1 VTSTLERTTTSRGLT
16 ALFVL
21 ALLLAAYRG
30 FRMPGDWAATL
41 EAVSVTDGFHRR
53 FLVGTLLHPL
63 VLATGYAYW
72 VFAAAAFAV
81 LVALLAVLAVAFF
94 RARHPGHRLL
104 VAGWLLLP
112 SGGFFFHEVGYFDQ
126 VLYLLLF
133 AALGQL
139 PRRPAV
145 ASGLLT
151 AAVCTHEIAALTV
164 LPVFAVVLVRRF
176 SVRIT
181 ARLLAAP
188 VAAELAVLAL
198 PAASPGAVDRLRTAM
213 AGADFT
219 PRADALALFERSQ
232 GESWRLYSI
241 TEVLLLVA
249 PILLVVVA
257 GFLLQRRDVL
267 AAVAVAAPALLAFA
281 GWDWARWG
289 FLLVTNFAVVLW
301 LSPPRDLRPLPLV
314 GAAVL
319 LAYLPLPY
327 FDAQHPRELNW
338 RVVTAFADQ
347 AFSTPRGNRTVNTA
361 PPSLCAVSDPP
372 CASTFSR
379 AIANPSPL
387 PSVA

>member
-1 VTSTLERTTTSRGLT
+1 MAVVTHRATT
-16 ALFVL
+16 AFAAL

-63 VLATGYAYW
+63 ALATGYAYW

-81 LVALLAVLAVAFF
+81 LLALLAVLATAFF
-94 RARHPGHRLL
+94 RARHPAHRLV

-112 SGGFFFHEVGYFDQ
+112 SGGFLFHEVGYFDQ
-126 VLYLLLF
+126 ALYLLLF
-133 AALGQL
+133 VALWQL

-145 ASGLLT
+145 ASGLMT
-151 AAVCTHEIAALTV
+151 AAVFAHEIAALTV
-164 LPVFAVVLVRRF
+164 LPVFAVVLLRRF

-181 ARLLAAP
+181 AKLLVTP
-188 VAAELAVLAL
+188 VAAELGVLAL
-198 PAASPGAVDRLRTAM
+198 PASSPGAADRLRTAM

-232 GESWRLYSI
+232 SESWRLYSI
-241 TEVLLLVA
+241 TEVLLLIA
-249 PILLVVVA
+249 PILVVVVT

-267 AAVAVAAPALLAFA
+267 AAAAVAAPALLAFA

-289 FLLVTNFAVVLW
+289 FLLVTNFAVVL
-301 LSPPRDLRPLPLV
+301 LLGPARDLRPLPLAV
-314 GAAVL
+314 AAVL
-319 LAYLPLPY
+319 LASLPLPY

-338 RVVTAFADQ
+338 RVVSTFADQ
-347 AFSTPRGNRTVNTA
+347 AFSTPRGKRTVNTA
-361 PPSLCAVSDPP
+361 PPSLCTASDPP
-372 CASTFSR
+372 CATTFSR
-379 AIANPSPL
+379 AIARPSPL

>member
-1 VTSTLERTTTSRGLT
+1 VTSTLDRATTTSRGLT
-16 ALFVL
+16 ALFAL
-21 ALLLAAYRG
+21 AVALAAYRG

-63 VLATGYAYW
+63 ALATGYAYW

-81 LVALLAVLAVAFF
+81 LVTLLAVLGAAFS

-104 VAGWLLLP
+104 VVGWLLLP
-112 SGGFFFHEVGYFDQ
+112 SGGFLFHEAGYFDQ

-133 AALGQL
+133 AALAQL

-145 ASGLLT
+145 ASGLMT
-151 AAVCTHEIAALTV
+151 AAVFTHEIAALTV
-164 LPVFAVVLVRRF
+164 LPVFAVVLVRRY

-181 ARLLAAP
+181 ASLLATP

-198 PAASPGAVDRLRTAM
+198 PASSPGAADRLRRAM

-219 PRADALALFERSQ
+219 PRTDALALFERTQ
-232 GESWRLYSI
+232 GESWQLYSI
-241 TEVLLLVA
+241 TEVLLYLA

-257 GFLLQRRDVL
+257 GFLAQRRDVL
-267 AAVAVAAPALLAFA
+267 AAAAVAAPALLAFA

-301 LSPPRDLRPLPLV
+301 LGPPRDLRPLPLV

-319 LAYLPLPY
+319 LAHLPLPY
-327 FDAQHPRELNW
+327 FDGHHARDLSW
-338 RVVTAFADQ
+338 RDVSAFAGQ
-347 AFSTPRGNRTVNTA
+347 AFSTPPGNRTVNTA
-361 PPSLCAVSDPP
+361 TAGSFTSSPGGSPSRGPYAAAPG
-372 CASTFSR
+372 
-379 AIANPSPL
+379 
-387 PSVA
+387 